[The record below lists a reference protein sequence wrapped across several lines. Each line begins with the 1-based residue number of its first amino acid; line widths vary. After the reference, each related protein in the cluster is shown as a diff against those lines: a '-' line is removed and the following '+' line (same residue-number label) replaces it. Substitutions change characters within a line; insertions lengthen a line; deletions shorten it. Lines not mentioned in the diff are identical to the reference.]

1 MNGRKDYLK
10 EDTKKRLEQIRMQK
24 KEKQIV
30 LNEQSMEKSLDSPQK
45 ELSFHNENIYFET
58 DCNKI
63 IDKFK
68 I

>member
-1 MNGRKDYLK
+1 
-10 EDTKKRLEQIRMQK
+10 
-24 KEKQIV
+24 
-30 LNEQSMEKSLDSPQK
+30 MEKSLDSPQK